1 MSLPS
6 LPELPPSISP
16 ERLRGFATEAFWYHT
31 LEFPHGIQTAGV
43 YQLRPHLHFFGFPPS
58 LAGETVL
65 DVGAADG
72 FFSFE
77 FEKRGAAEVL
87 AVDNN
92 PADGS
97 VNIDISPAHRGP
109 YLAKY
114 ESVYR
119 ANRQFQEVYNALS
132 VPVGHNFLAARAIL
146 GSQVEFLNLSAYE
159 LPSLKKHYD
168 LVFCGDLIEHL
179 KNPLAVLENLA
190 AVTGKLCIISL
201 SNVITPGPQ
210 GCSRGSDSWQL
221 RGLRRLAAKL
231 RMPLANMQ
239 QGLEYHGN
247 VSGGSFFHFY
257 PETFRQALLASGFH
271 RVEIYSYFDLP
282 NLKHAS
288 SVPHAVYHCY
298 AGETNSR
305 VCSPKG
311 AIDSTD

>member
-1 MSLPS
+1 MTLPGM
-6 LPELPPSISP
+6 PELPQSIST
-16 ERLRGFATEAFWYHT
+16 ERLRGFATAAFWYHT
-31 LEFPHGIQTAGV
+31 LEFPNGVQTTGV
-43 YQLRPHLHFFGFPPS
+43 YQHRPYLHFYGFPPS
-58 LAGETVL
+58 LVGATVL

-77 FEKRGAAEVL
+77 FERRGAAEVV

-97 VNIDISPAHRGP
+97 LNTDVSAAHRGL

-114 ESVYR
+114 ESFYR
-119 ANRQFQEVYNALS
+119 DKRQFQEVYDALG

-146 GSQVEFLNLSAYE
+146 GSQVKFLNLSAYE
-159 LPSLKKHYD
+159 LPSLKKQYD

-201 SNVITPGPQ
+201 SNVIADGPR
-210 GCSRGSDSWQL
+210 GLSRGSGSWRL
-221 RGLRRLAAKL
+221 GVLRRLARILGA
-231 RMPLANMQ
+231 PLADLQ

-247 VSGGSFFHFY
+247 RGGGSFFHFY

-271 RVEIYSYFDLP
+271 RVEIYSYFDLL
-282 NLKHAS
+282 NLKHGTK
-288 SVPHAVYHCY
+288 VPHAVYHCY
-298 AGETNSR
+298 AGEANS
-305 VCSPKG
+305 
-311 AIDSTD
+311 